1 MKTYIFRMVVII
13 LIVISLFAL
22 VCCERESDRVSHNVS
37 YEADNFNVIRRVA
50 VINTVDGTP
59 LFECIGRISLDTD
72 NPNKLVIIA
81 EVAEGQYKKHI
92 IGLNDATTMYVV
104 EDINGT
110 GVNKW
115 AYEVNYN
122 PKQLH
127 LFTFKNVD

>member
-1 MKTYIFRMVVII
+1 MKKILII
-13 LIVISLFAL
+13 LIAVISIIAMTA
-22 VCCERESDRVSHNVS
+22 CERESSRVSYNVS
-37 YEADNFNVIRRVA
+37 YEADNFNVVRRVA

-81 EVAEGQYKKHI
+81 EVAEGKYKKHI

-110 GVNKW
+110 GVSKW